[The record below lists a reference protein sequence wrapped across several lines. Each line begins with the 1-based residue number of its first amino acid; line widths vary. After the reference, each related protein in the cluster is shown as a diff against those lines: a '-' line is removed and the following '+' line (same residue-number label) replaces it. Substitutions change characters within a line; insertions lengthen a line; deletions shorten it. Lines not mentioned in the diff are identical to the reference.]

1 MTNLEP
7 NNCCLV
13 HFQVVALGIKG
24 SQTTYPRV
32 RISPPIYE
40 LVTHGLKRG
49 ETGIIFEPNKE
60 TPLVNWL
67 WLANSELS

>member
-1 MTNLEP
+1 MKT
-7 NNCCLV
+7 
-13 HFQVVALGIKG
+13 
-24 SQTTYPRV
+24 
-32 RISPPIYE
+32 SPPVYE

-67 WLANSELS
+67 WLANSEPS